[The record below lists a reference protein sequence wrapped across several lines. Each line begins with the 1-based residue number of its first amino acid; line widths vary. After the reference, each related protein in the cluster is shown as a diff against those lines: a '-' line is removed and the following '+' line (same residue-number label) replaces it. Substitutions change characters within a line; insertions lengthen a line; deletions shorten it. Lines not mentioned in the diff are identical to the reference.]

1 MSQIAATGATSS
13 ASSSADAAE
22 SGLNDLNLDDFL
34 TLLITEM
41 QNQDPLNPMENA
53 EMLQQI
59 GQIRE
64 IGATNDL
71 TETLGNLSLS
81 QQLTTAS
88 NLIGREVSGLSDD
101 SEEITGK
108 IDRVSVETDSDG
120 GDSRNVKVHVGEKTI
135 QVSNIREIVEG

>member
-1 MSQIAATGATSS
+1 MSQVSPTGSAVAATSTARP
-13 ASSSADAAE
+13 E
-22 SGLNDLNLDDFL
+22 SGLNELNLDDFL

-53 EMLQQI
+53 EMIQQV

-64 IGATNDL
+64 IGATNQL

-88 NLIGREVSGLSDD
+88 SLIGREVSGLSDD
-101 SEEITGK
+101 AEEVSGK
-108 IDRVSVETDSDG
+108 VERVTVDTASG
-120 GDSRNVKVHVGEKTI
+120 NGDSRNVKVHVDGKTI
-135 QVSNIREIVEG
+135 GVENIREILEG